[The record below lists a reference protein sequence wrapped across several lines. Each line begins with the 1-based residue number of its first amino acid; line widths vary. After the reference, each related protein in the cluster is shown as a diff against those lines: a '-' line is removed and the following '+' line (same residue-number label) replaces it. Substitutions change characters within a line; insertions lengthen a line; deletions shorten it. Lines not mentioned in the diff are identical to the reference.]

1 MNYDDYFALRGV
13 APDSGAPGPMPSWLR
28 DVLPQDH
35 DANILDLGCGFGR
48 QLRQIRDAD
57 YPNVT
62 GADVSRAAI
71 EHCQG
76 AGLRAKH
83 IANIGEFAR
92 GQTGKFAF
100 VLMSHVLEHVP
111 KDETIPALRD
121 IRSMLAPGG
130 AFCVM
135 VPNAQSP
142 IGCYWAY
149 EDFTH
154 QTLFTAGSLLHV
166 LRAAGFTSIR
176 FLDTEGL
183 SDMPPL
189 RRWFKRSLLH
199 LYRTNLLF
207 WNRVTTNPYHAAS
220 PKIFTWELKALARL

>member
-13 APDSGAPGPMPSWLR
+13 APHTAAPGPIPSWLR

-48 QLRQIRDAD
+48 LLRQIRDGGYA
-57 YPNVT
+57 NAV
-62 GADVSRAAI
+62 GVDVSRAAI
-71 EHCQG
+71 EHCHG
-76 AGLRAKH
+76 AGLRVEQ
-83 IANIGEFAR
+83 IADIGDFAR
-92 GQTGKFAF
+92 GNAGRFAF
-100 VLMSHVLEHVP
+100 ILMSHVLEHLP
-111 KDETIPALRD
+111 KNQTVTALRD

-176 FLDTEGL
+176 FLDAEGL

-199 LYRTNLLF
+199 LYRANLFF
-207 WNRVTTNPYHAAS
+207 WHRVTTNPYHAAS
-220 PKIFTWELKALARL
+220 PTIFTWELKALAKP